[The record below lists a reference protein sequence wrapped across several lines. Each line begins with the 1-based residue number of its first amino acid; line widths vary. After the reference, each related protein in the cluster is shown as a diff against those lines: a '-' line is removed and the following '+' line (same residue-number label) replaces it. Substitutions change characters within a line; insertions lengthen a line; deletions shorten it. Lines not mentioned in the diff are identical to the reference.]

1 MNKGLKVVVITQEDG
16 LVIPRNVEKI
26 ARAEGASLQ
35 AVIVLDVK
43 GSLANKK
50 SYFARG
56 FGAVQTFKM
65 GVQLVVTKLAGLVG
79 HRRDLRQVAEKAGA
93 AFHRVEKLHSPSVIE
108 MIREMSPDVIVSFS
122 APCVFK
128 PEILNIPPKGCINL
142 HCSLLPRYAGLLPS
156 FWVLFHQEQ
165 LAGASVHYMD
175 DRIDNGAILGQREI
189 AVSDGMTMFDLIRKT
204 KEAGGDLMVE
214 ILGKILSGEL
224 QALPNR
230 HEEGSYFTWPTI
242 PQMREFRKR
251 GGRLI

>member
-1 MNKGLKVVVITQEDG
+1 MKTPLKVLVITQNDEF
-16 LVIPRNVEKI
+16 VIPRNVEKI
-26 ARAEGASLQ
+26 ARAECASLQ

-56 FGAVQTFKM
+56 FGPLQTFKM
-65 GVQLVVTKLAGLVG
+65 GMRMITAKLAARMGRG
-79 HRRDLRQVAEKAGA
+79 DDLRQVAEKAGA
-93 AFHRVEKLHSPSVIE
+93 IFQRVEKLHSAPVVE
-108 MIREMSPDVIVSFS
+108 MIRGINPDVIVSFS

-128 PEILNIPPKGCINL
+128 KEILNIPLKGCINL

-156 FWVLFHQEQ
+156 FWVLFHKEKT
-165 LAGASVHYMD
+165 AGASVHYMD
-175 DRIDNGAILGQREI
+175 DRIDNGAILAQEEI
-189 AVSDGMTMFDLIRKT
+189 AVPEGTTMFALIQKT

-214 ILGKILSGEL
+214 TLKKI
-224 QALPNR
+224 QVDQVVAMPNR

-242 PQMREFRKR
+242 QQMREFRKN